1 MKVKIQKFIN
11 NINYYIEEPFNFII
25 KINTN
30 IMTFDLFR
38 LENNLIDDYEICDI
52 DDSWVRECYEVLLA
66 QEQVYELKKDLLTK
80 YIK

>member
-30 IMTFDLFR
+30 IMTLDLFR
-38 LENNLIDDYEICDI
+38 LENNLLDDYEICDVN
-52 DDSWVRECYEVLLA
+52 DSWVRECYEVLLA